1 MSSLFHG
8 YVPLN
13 HAFFK
18 ENTRKI
24 EPYPSFGGSVS
35 IVSVSFLTV
44 WSRDCLCNVHIN
56 VTLAGMEQLF
66 NFHICFGF

>member
-13 HAFFK
+13 HAYFK

-24 EPYPSFGGSVS
+24 EPYPGFGGSVS

-44 WSRDCLCNVHIN
+44 WSRDCLRNVHIN
-56 VTLAGMEQLF
+56 VTLAGMEHLF